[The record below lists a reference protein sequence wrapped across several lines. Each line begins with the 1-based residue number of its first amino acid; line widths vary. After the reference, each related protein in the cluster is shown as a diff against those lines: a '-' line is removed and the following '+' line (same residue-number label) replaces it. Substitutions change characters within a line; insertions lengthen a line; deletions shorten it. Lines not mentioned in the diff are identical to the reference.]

1 MAHRGGLVACVCG
14 DCNPMVERAIG
25 VRELVPWAWVCVVVC
40 ALAITGLSGCGSEDA
55 EGKKQAG
62 SEADSTKMDSTQV
75 DTTKAAQ
82 DKDKKKK
89 VPEGVPVKVDSVTQ
103 GEISSYLLYS
113 ATVEAEET
121 VDVYSRATGLVNR
134 VMAEEGDRVRAGQ
147 ILVQLVD
154 DELKLREE
162 EAEVDHQKVSSQY
175 KRTEEMFSRKML
187 AREDFERLQFE
198 MAQTRIRW
206 ERARLALDH
215 ASVRSPV
222 DGVVSERMVKLG
234 DRLGQNNKLFSL
246 VDLDNLIAHV
256 HVPGREMQNLQKG
269 QPAVVTSDF
278 LPDSTFD
285 ARILRVSPVVDPGS
299 GTFKVTLGVDNG
311 KGQLR
316 PGMFVNTHIVTAT
329 HKESVLAPKRAVVY
343 DDGLPFVFIVKDSTA
358 KKVQLKVGFEDSQN
372 LEVLSG
378 IQKGDLIVVVGQNG
392 LKDEAKVR
400 VIEGEGL
407 RIPAKPDTTNK
418 VDEAS

>member
-1 MAHRGGLVACVCG
+1 MGERTMDVRKLAPWVSASVLVLACICLG
-14 DCNPMVERAIG
+14 
-25 VRELVPWAWVCVVVC
+25 
-40 ALAITGLSGCGSEDA
+40 GCGSEDA
-55 EGKKQAG
+55 EGKKKDGTQ
-62 SEADSTKMDSTQV
+62 ADSTKVDSTQV
-75 DTTKAAQ
+75 DSAKAAEAEE
-82 DKDKKKK
+82 KKKKK
-89 VPEGVPVKVDSVTQ
+89 VPEGVPVKVDSVAQ

-121 VDVYSRATGLVNR
+121 VDVYSRATGLVKR
-134 VMAEEGDRVRAGQ
+134 VLTEEGDRVRAGQ
-147 ILVQLVD
+147 VLVQLVD
-154 DELKLREE
+154 DELRLRAE
-162 EAEVDHQKVSSQY
+162 EAEVDHRKLESQF
-175 KRTEEMFSRKML
+175 KRKEEMFSRKLL
-187 AREDFERLQFE
+187 AKEAFERLQYDME
-198 MAQTRIRW
+198 QARIRW
-206 ERARLALDH
+206 ERAKLALDH

-234 DRLGQNNKLFSL
+234 DRIGPSAKLFSL

-278 LPDSTFD
+278 LPDSTFE
-285 ARILRVSPVVDPGS
+285 AEIIRVSPVVDPGS

-316 PGMFVNTHIVTAT
+316 PGMFVNSHIVTAT
-329 HKESVLAPKRAVVY
+329 HAESVLAPKRAVVY

-358 KKVQLKVGFEDSQN
+358 HKVQLKVGFEDSEN

-392 LKDEAKVR
+392 LKDKAKVR

-407 RIPAKPDTTNK
+407 RIPAKPDTTSK
-418 VDEAS
+418 ADQAS